1 MREKFLFI
9 SFTDPPTLFFP
20 QLVKKNQNEEKIN
33 FLNFGNFAIAH
44 PVCTTC
50 YDKGLQPAIQNAK

>member
-20 QLVKKNQNEEKIN
+20 QLVKKNQNEEKI
-33 FLNFGNFAIAH
+33 LEI
-44 PVCTTC
+44 
-50 YDKGLQPAIQNAK
+50 LQ